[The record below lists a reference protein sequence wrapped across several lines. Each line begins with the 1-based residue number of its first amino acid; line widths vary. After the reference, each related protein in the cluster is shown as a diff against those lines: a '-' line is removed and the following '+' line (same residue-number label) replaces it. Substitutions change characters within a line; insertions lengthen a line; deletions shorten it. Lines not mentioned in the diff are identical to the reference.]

1 MKVAPIA
8 ITAGILAAIAG
19 GGYWYWTTTPLY
31 ALQALMLA
39 VQNHDGQAF
48 SRRVDVERAVENML
62 EDVLVYPAL
71 STPNLSSF
79 QKQVAT
85 GAITMAK
92 VQIKE
97 DLLKSIYRSLSA
109 PLQFGDSNGST
120 SSLLIAP
127 AYAADYAAQSNLD
140 SSAKT
145 ASSGASKA
153 SSTNTVSGTSAA
165 ANKSGDVR
173 DLLNVASHE
182 LGGEVGKLKNEAF
195 QRMQTYVHNHPY
207 TIPGRVI
214 NAPPGQRGAVIR
226 RVLED
231 HGFSQNYFKGLTGYK
246 LMPVTI
252 EPAATASNG
261 DSSVLPLGEITV
273 TTGNATNN
281 NGAERALV
289 GLRFFSPK
297 ISQEIVVEIEMMKN
311 FKASN
316 SSVENTEW
324 CVTGLANVRPVL
336 DSVAQDYLT
345 DVHELIA
352 YSLYGMNNQNMN
364 RDMRGITDRI
374 KSHPAAQNFLKKLG
388 I

>member
-1 MKVAPIA
+1 
-8 ITAGILAAIAG
+8 
-19 GGYWYWTTTPLY
+19 
-31 ALQALMLA
+31 
-39 VQNHDGQAF
+39 
-48 SRRVDVERAVENML
+48 ML

-92 VQIKE
+92 TQIKE
-97 DLLKSIYRSLSA
+97 ELLKSIYRALSA
-109 PLQFGDSNGST
+109 PTQYGDGNEPT
-120 SSLLIAP
+120 SSLLITP
-127 AYAADYAAQSNLD
+127 AYAADNVSTQTAA
-140 SSAKT
+140 A
-145 ASSGASKA
+145 GAA
-153 SSTNTVSGTSAA
+153 GATGTTSATA
-165 ANKSGDVR
+165 KKAGDVR

-246 LMPVTI
+246 LVPVTI
-252 EPAATASNG
+252 EPATTSGG

-273 TTGNATNN
+273 TTGNAGVNS
-281 NGAERALV
+281 GAERALV
-289 GLRFFSPK
+289 GLRFYSPR
-297 ISQEIVVEIEMMKN
+297 ISQEVIVEIEMMKN
-311 FKASN
+311 FKATN
-316 SSVENTEW
+316 SSVQDTEW
-324 CVTGLANVRPVL
+324 CVTRLANVRPVL
-336 DSVAQDYLT
+336 DNVAQDYLT

-352 YSLYGMNNQNMN
+352 YSLYGMNNQNIN
-364 RDMRGITDRI
+364 KDMRGITDRI
-374 KSHPAAQNFLKKLG
+374 KSHPAAKDFLKKLG

>member
-8 ITAGILAAIAG
+8 ITVGLLTAIAG

-31 ALQALMLA
+31 ALQALMMA

-48 SRRVDVERAVENML
+48 SKRVDVEGAVENML
-62 EDVLVYPAL
+62 EDLLVYPAL

-85 GAITMAK
+85 GAIAMAK
-92 VQIKE
+92 AQIKDE
-97 DLLKSIYRSLSA
+97 LLKSIYRSLSA
-109 PLQFGDSNGST
+109 PTQYGDGNGPT

-127 AYAADYAAQSNLD
+127 AYAADNAPAAENAP
-140 SSAKT
+140 SADN
-145 ASSGASKA
+145 A
-153 SSTNTVSGTSAA
+153 AA
-165 ANKSGDVR
+165 ANTPTKKPGDVR

-182 LGGEVGKLKNEAF
+182 LGGEVGKLKNEAY
-195 QRMQTYVHNHPY
+195 QRMQNYVHDHPY

-214 NAPPGQRGAVIR
+214 NAPPGQRGQILR

-246 LMPVTI
+246 LVPITT
-252 EPAATASNG
+252 ESTTSSSSS

-273 TTGNATNN
+273 TTSGATPPA
-281 NGAERALV
+281 GAERALV
-289 GLRFFSPK
+289 GLRFYSPK
-297 ISQEIVVEIEMMKN
+297 ISQEIIVEIEMMKG

-316 SSVENTEW
+316 SSVEDTEW
-324 CVTGLANVRPVL
+324 CVTRLANVRPVL

-352 YSLYGMNNQNMN
+352 YSLYGMNNQNIN
-364 RDMRGITDRI
+364 KDMRGITDRI
-374 KSHPAAQNFLKKLG
+374 KSHPAAQDFLKKLG

>member
-8 ITAGILAAIAG
+8 ITVGLLAAIAG

-31 ALQALMLA
+31 ALQSLMMAL
-39 VQNHDGQAF
+39 QNHDGQAF
-48 SRRVDVERAVENML
+48 SKRVDIEGAVENML

-85 GAITMAK
+85 GAIAMAK
-92 VQIKE
+92 AQIKDE
-97 DLLKSIYRSLSA
+97 LLKSIYRSLSA
-109 PLQFGDSNGST
+109 PTQYGDGNGPT

-127 AYAADYAAQSNLD
+127 AYAADTAPSADNTSFKDNA
-140 SSAKT
+140 SSA
-145 ASSGASKA
+145 
-153 SSTNTVSGTSAA
+153 NTPT
-165 ANKSGDVR
+165 KKPGDVR

-182 LGGEVGKLKNEAF
+182 LGGEVGKLKNEAY
-195 QRMQTYVHNHPY
+195 QRMQNYVHDHPY

-214 NAPPGQRGAVIR
+214 NAPPGQRGQIIR

-246 LMPVTI
+246 LVPITT
-252 EPAATASNG
+252 ESTATTSN
-261 DSSVLPLGEITV
+261 SETSVLPLGEITV
-273 TTGNATNN
+273 TTSGTTPPP
-281 NGAERALV
+281 GAERALV
-289 GLRFFSPK
+289 GLRFYSPK
-297 ISQEIVVEIEMMKN
+297 ISQEIIVEIEMMKG

-316 SSVENTEW
+316 SSVEDTEW
-324 CVTGLANVRPVL
+324 CVTRLANVRPVL

-352 YSLYGMNNQNMN
+352 YSLYGMNNQNIN
-364 RDMRGITDRI
+364 KDMRGITDRI
-374 KSHPAAQNFLKKLG
+374 KSHPAAQDFLKKLG

>member
-1 MKVAPIA
+1 MKVAQIA
-8 ITAGILAAIAG
+8 IIVGLLAAIAG

-31 ALQALMLA
+31 ALQSLMMA

-48 SRRVDVERAVENML
+48 SKRVDVQGAVENML

-85 GAITMAK
+85 GAVAMAK
-92 VQIKE
+92 ARIKDE
-97 DLLKSIYRSLSA
+97 LLSSIYRSLSA
-109 PLQFGDSNGST
+109 PTQYGDGNGPT
-120 SSLLIAP
+120 SSLLIGP
-127 AYAADYAAQSNLD
+127 AYAADNATSP
-140 SSAKT
+140 STPAK
-145 ASSGASKA
+145 KP
-153 SSTNTVSGTSAA
+153 
-165 ANKSGDVR
+165 GDVR

-182 LGGEVGKLKNEAF
+182 LGGEVGKLRNEAY
-195 QRMQTYVHNHPY
+195 QRMQNYVQNHPD

-214 NAPPGQRGAVIR
+214 NAPPGQRGQIIR

-246 LMPVTI
+246 LVPI
-252 EPAATASNG
+252 APEPTAATTTSG
-261 DSSVLPLGEITV
+261 ESSVLPLGEITI
-273 TTGNATNN
+273 TTSGATPPP
-281 NGAERALV
+281 GAERALV
-289 GLRFFSPK
+289 GLRFYSPK
-297 ISQEIVVEIEMMKN
+297 ISQEIIVEIEMMKG

-316 SSVENTEW
+316 SSVEDTEW
-324 CVTGLANVRPVL
+324 CITRLANVRPVL

-352 YSLYGMNNQNMN
+352 YSLYGMNNQNIN
-364 RDMRGITDRI
+364 KDMRGITDRI
-374 KSHPAAQNFLKKLG
+374 KRHPAAQDFLKKLG

>member
-1 MKVAPIA
+1 M
-8 ITAGILAAIAG
+8 
-19 GGYWYWTTTPLY
+19 
-31 ALQALMLA
+31 MA

-48 SRRVDVERAVENML
+48 SKRVDVDGAVENML

-92 VQIKE
+92 TQIKE
-97 DLLKSIYRSLSA
+97 ELLKSIYRSLSA
-109 PLQFGDSNGST
+109 PTQYGDGNEPT
-120 SSLLIAP
+120 SSLLITP
-127 AYAADYAAQSNLD
+127 AYAADNVSTQTAA
-140 SSAKT
+140 A
-145 ASSGASKA
+145 GA
-153 SSTNTVSGTSAA
+153 TGTTSATA
-165 ANKSGDVR
+165 KKAGDVR

-246 LMPVTI
+246 LVPVTI
-252 EPAATASNG
+252 EAATTSGG

-273 TTGNATNN
+273 TTGNAGVNS
-281 NGAERALV
+281 GAERALV
-289 GLRFFSPK
+289 GLRFYSPR
-297 ISQEIVVEIEMMKN
+297 ISQEVIVEIEMMKN
-311 FKASN
+311 FKATN
-316 SSVENTEW
+316 SSVQDTEW
-324 CVTGLANVRPVL
+324 CVTRLANVRPVL
-336 DSVAQDYLT
+336 DNVAQDYLT

-352 YSLYGMNNQNMN
+352 YSLYGMNNQNIN
-364 RDMRGITDRI
+364 KDMRGITDRI
-374 KSHPAAQNFLKKLG
+374 KSHPAAQDFLKKLG

>member
-8 ITAGILAAIAG
+8 ITVGLLAAIAG

-31 ALQALMLA
+31 ALQSLMMAL
-39 VQNHDGQAF
+39 QNHDGQAF
-48 SRRVDVERAVENML
+48 SKRVDVEGAVENML

-85 GAITMAK
+85 GAIAMAK
-92 VQIKE
+92 KQIKDE
-97 DLLKSIYRSLSA
+97 LLKSIYRSLSA
-109 PLQFGDSNGST
+109 PTQYGDGNGPT

-127 AYAADYAAQSNLD
+127 AYAAENAPSADNTSFKANA
-140 SSAKT
+140 SSA
-145 ASSGASKA
+145 
-153 SSTNTVSGTSAA
+153 NTPT
-165 ANKSGDVR
+165 KKPGDVR

-182 LGGEVGKLKNEAF
+182 LGGEVGKLKNEAY
-195 QRMQTYVHNHPY
+195 QRMQKYVHDHPY

-214 NAPPGQRGAVIR
+214 NAPPGQRGQIIR

-246 LMPVTI
+246 LVPITT
-252 EPAATASNG
+252 EPTATTS
-261 DSSVLPLGEITV
+261 SSETSVLPLGEITV
-273 TTGNATNN
+273 TTSGTTPPP
-281 NGAERALV
+281 GAERALV
-289 GLRFFSPK
+289 GLRFYSPK
-297 ISQEIVVEIEMMKN
+297 ISQEIIVEIEMMKG

-316 SSVENTEW
+316 SSVEDTEW
-324 CVTGLANVRPVL
+324 CVTRLANVRPVL
-336 DSVAQDYLT
+336 DSVAQDYLS

-352 YSLYGMNNQNMN
+352 YSLYGMNNQNIN
-364 RDMRGITDRI
+364 KDMRGITDRI
-374 KSHPAAQNFLKKLG
+374 KSHPAAQDFLKKLG

>member
-1 MKVAPIA
+1 M
-8 ITAGILAAIAG
+8 
-19 GGYWYWTTTPLY
+19 
-31 ALQALMLA
+31 MA

-48 SRRVDVERAVENML
+48 AKRVDVEGAVENML

-92 VQIKE
+92 TQIKE
-97 DLLKSIYRSLSA
+97 ELLKSIYRSLSA
-109 PLQFGDSNGST
+109 PIQYGDGNRPT

-127 AYAADYAAQSNLD
+127 AYAADNVAPQTATTG
-140 SSAKT
+140 T
-145 ASSGASKA
+145 ASATAKK
-153 SSTNTVSGTSAA
+153 T
-165 ANKSGDVR
+165 GDVR

-195 QRMQTYVHNHPY
+195 QRMQNYVHNHPY

-214 NAPPGQRGAVIR
+214 NAPAGQRGAIIR

-246 LMPVTI
+246 LVPITI
-252 EPAATASNG
+252 EAAATSGG
-261 DSSVLPLGEITV
+261 DSSVLPLGEITI
-273 TTGNATNN
+273 TTGNASTNSN
-281 NGAERALV
+281 SERALV
-289 GLRFFSPK
+289 GLRFYSPR
-297 ISQEIVVEIEMMKN
+297 ISQEVIVEIEMMKN
-311 FKASN
+311 FKATN
-316 SSVENTEW
+316 SSVEDTEW
-324 CVTGLANVRPVL
+324 CVTRLANVRPVL
-336 DSVAQDYLT
+336 DNVAQDYLT

-352 YSLYGMNNQNMN
+352 YSLHGMNNQNIN
-364 RDMRGITDRI
+364 KDMRGISDRI
-374 KSHPAAQNFLKKLG
+374 KSHPAAQDFLKKLG

>member
-8 ITAGILAAIAG
+8 ITVGLLAAIAG

-31 ALQALMLA
+31 ALQSLMMAL
-39 VQNHDGQAF
+39 QNHDGQAF
-48 SRRVDVERAVENML
+48 SKRVDVQGAVENML

-71 STPNLSSF
+71 STPNLSPF

-92 VQIKE
+92 AQIKDE
-97 DLLKSIYRSLSA
+97 LLKSIYRSLSA
-109 PLQFGDSNGST
+109 PTQYGDSNGPT

-127 AYAADYAAQSNLD
+127 AYAADNAPSTDNA
-140 SSAKT
+140 SSANT
-145 ASSGASKA
+145 
-153 SSTNTVSGTSAA
+153 SSTNTPT
-165 ANKSGDVR
+165 KKPGDVR

-182 LGGEVGKLKNEAF
+182 LGGEVGKLKNEAY
-195 QRMQTYVHNHPY
+195 QRMQKYVHEHPD

-214 NAPPGQRGAVIR
+214 NAPPGQRGQIIR

-246 LMPVTI
+246 IVPITT
-252 EPAATASNG
+252 ESTTTTTSG
-261 DSSVLPLGEITV
+261 ESSVLPLGEITV
-273 TTGNATNN
+273 TTSGATPPA
-281 NGAERALV
+281 GAERALV
-289 GLRFFSPK
+289 GLRFYSPK
-297 ISQEIVVEIEMMKN
+297 ISQEIIVEIEMMKG

-316 SSVENTEW
+316 SSVEDTEW
-324 CVTGLANVRPVL
+324 CVTRLANVRPVL

-352 YSLYGMNNQNMN
+352 YSLYGMNNQNIN
-364 RDMRGITDRI
+364 KDMRGITDRI
-374 KSHPAAQNFLKKLG
+374 KSHPAAQDFLKKLG

>member
-8 ITAGILAAIAG
+8 ITVSLLTAIAG

-31 ALQALMLA
+31 ALQALMMA

-48 SRRVDVERAVENML
+48 SKRVDVEGAVENML

-85 GAITMAK
+85 GAIAMAK
-92 VQIKE
+92 AQIKDE
-97 DLLKSIYRSLSA
+97 LLKSIYRSLSA
-109 PLQFGDSNGST
+109 PTQYGDGNGPT

-127 AYAADYAAQSNLD
+127 AYAAENA
-140 SSAKT
+140 SSADN
-145 ASSGASKA
+145 A
-153 SSTNTVSGTSAA
+153 TSA
-165 ANKSGDVR
+165 NTPTKKPGDVR

-182 LGGEVGKLKNEAF
+182 LGGEVGKLKNEAY
-195 QRMQTYVHNHPY
+195 QRMQNYVHDHPY

-214 NAPPGQRGAVIR
+214 NAPPGQRGQILR

-246 LMPVTI
+246 LVPITT
-252 EPAATASNG
+252 ESTTTSSS

-273 TTGNATNN
+273 TTSGATPPA
-281 NGAERALV
+281 GAERALV
-289 GLRFFSPK
+289 GLRFYSPK
-297 ISQEIVVEIEMMKN
+297 ISQEIIVEIEMMKG

-316 SSVENTEW
+316 SSVEDTEW
-324 CVTGLANVRPVL
+324 CVTRLANVRPVL

-352 YSLYGMNNQNMN
+352 YSLYGMNNQNIN
-364 RDMRGITDRI
+364 KDMRGITDRI
-374 KSHPAAQNFLKKLG
+374 KSHPAAQDFLKKLG

>member
-8 ITAGILAAIAG
+8 ITVVLLAAIAG

-31 ALQALMLA
+31 ALQSLMMAL
-39 VQNHDGQAF
+39 QNHDGQAF
-48 SRRVDVERAVENML
+48 SKRVDVEAAVENML

-92 VQIKE
+92 AQIKDE
-97 DLLKSIYRSLSA
+97 LLKSIYRSLSA
-109 PLQFGDSNGST
+109 PTQYGDSNGPT

-127 AYAADYAAQSNLD
+127 AYAADNT
-140 SSAKT
+140 SSAD
-145 ASSGASKA
+145 
-153 SSTNTVSGTSAA
+153 NTFFADNTSLADNA
-165 ANKSGDVR
+165 PSANTPKKKPGDVR

-182 LGGEVGKLKNEAF
+182 IGGEVGKLKNEAY
-195 QRMQTYVHNHPY
+195 QRMQKYVHDHPD

-214 NAPPGQRGAVIR
+214 NAPPGQRGQIIR

-246 LMPVTI
+246 LVPITA
-252 EPAATASNG
+252 ESTATT
-261 DSSVLPLGEITV
+261 SSSSESPVLPLGEITV
-273 TTGNATNN
+273 TTSGTTPPP
-281 NGAERALV
+281 GAERALV
-289 GLRFFSPK
+289 GLRFYSPK
-297 ISQEIVVEIEMMKN
+297 ISQEIIVEIEMMKG

-316 SSVENTEW
+316 SSVEDTEW
-324 CVTGLANVRPVL
+324 CITRLANVRPVL

-352 YSLYGMNNQNMN
+352 YSLYGMNNQNIN
-364 RDMRGITDRI
+364 KDMRGITDRI
-374 KSHPAAQNFLKKLG
+374 KSHPAAQDFLKKLG

>member
-8 ITAGILAAIAG
+8 ITVGLLAAIAG

-31 ALQALMLA
+31 ALQALMMA

-48 SRRVDVERAVENML
+48 SKRVDVQGAVENML

-85 GAITMAK
+85 GAVAMAK
-92 VQIKE
+92 AQIKDE
-97 DLLKSIYRSLSA
+97 LLKSIYRSLSA
-109 PLQFGDSNGST
+109 PTQYGDSNGPT

-127 AYAADYAAQSNLD
+127 AYAADNAPSADNTSFADNA
-140 SSAKT
+140 SSA
-145 ASSGASKA
+145 
-153 SSTNTVSGTSAA
+153 NTPT
-165 ANKSGDVR
+165 KKPGDVR

-182 LGGEVGKLKNEAF
+182 LGGEVGKLKNEAY
-195 QRMQTYVHNHPY
+195 QRMQKYVHDHPY

-214 NAPPGQRGAVIR
+214 NAPPGQRGQIIR

-246 LMPVTI
+246 IVPITT
-252 EPAATASNG
+252 ESTTTSSS
-261 DSSVLPLGEITV
+261 DSSVLPLGEITI
-273 TTGNATNN
+273 TTSGATPPA
-281 NGAERALV
+281 GAERALV
-289 GLRFFSPK
+289 GLRFYSPK
-297 ISQEIVVEIEMMKN
+297 ISQEIIVEIEMMKG
-311 FKASN
+311 FKGSN
-316 SSVENTEW
+316 SSVEDTEW
-324 CVTGLANVRPVL
+324 CVTRLANVRPVL
-336 DSVAQDYLT
+336 DNVAQDYLT

-352 YSLYGMNNQNMN
+352 YSLYGMNNQNIN
-364 RDMRGITDRI
+364 KDMRGITDRI
-374 KSHPAAQNFLKKLG
+374 KSHPAAQDFLKKLG

>member
-8 ITAGILAAIAG
+8 ITVGILAAIAG

-31 ALQALMLA
+31 ALQALMMA

-48 SRRVDVERAVENML
+48 GKRVDVEGAVESTL

-71 STPNLSSF
+71 STPNLSPF
-79 QKQVAT
+79 QKQVAS

-92 VQIKE
+92 KQIKE
-97 DLLKSIYRSLSA
+97 ELLKSIYRSLSA
-109 PLQFGDSNGST
+109 PVQYGDGNQPS
-120 SSLLIAP
+120 SSLLVAP
-127 AYAADYAAQSNLD
+127 AYAADNNAPQNAPSTTNAPAQ
-140 SSAKT
+140 KP
-145 ASSGASKA
+145 
-153 SSTNTVSGTSAA
+153 
-165 ANKSGDVR
+165 GDVR

-182 LGGEVGKLKNEAF
+182 LGGEVGKLKSEAF
-195 QRMQTYVHNHPY
+195 ERMQSYVRSHPY

-214 NAPPGQRGAVIR
+214 NAPPGQRGAVLR

-246 LMPVTI
+246 MVPFTPQTETTTI
-252 EPAATASNG
+252 ST
-261 DSSVLPLGEITV
+261 DSSVLPIGEITV
-273 TTGNATNN
+273 TTGNATPPP
-281 NGAERALV
+281 GAERALV
-289 GLRFFSPK
+289 GLRFYSPK
-297 ISQEIVVEIEMMKN
+297 ISQEIIVELEMMKG

-316 SSVENTEW
+316 SSVEDHEW
-324 CVTGLANVRPVL
+324 CVTRLANVRPVL

-352 YSLYGMNNQNMN
+352 YSLYGMNNQNIN
-364 RDMRGITDRI
+364 KDMRGISDRI
-374 KSHPAAQNFLKKLG
+374 KSHPAAKDFLKKLG

>member
-8 ITAGILAAIAG
+8 ITVSLLAAIAG

-31 ALQALMLA
+31 ALQALMMA

-48 SRRVDVERAVENML
+48 SKRVDVEGAVENML

-92 VQIKE
+92 AQIKDE
-97 DLLKSIYRSLSA
+97 LLKSIYRSLSA
-109 PLQFGDSNGST
+109 PTQYGDSNGPT

-127 AYAADYAAQSNLD
+127 AYAADNA
-140 SSAKT
+140 SSANT
-145 ASSGASKA
+145 SSDNT
-153 SSTNTVSGTSAA
+153 SSANTSSA
-165 ANKSGDVR
+165 NTPTKKPGDVR

-182 LGGEVGKLKNEAF
+182 LGGEVGKLKNEAY
-195 QRMQTYVHNHPY
+195 QRMQKYVHEHPD

-214 NAPPGQRGAVIR
+214 NAPPGQRGQIIR

-246 LMPVTI
+246 IVPITT
-252 EPAATASNG
+252 ESTTTSSS

-273 TTGNATNN
+273 TTSGATPPA
-281 NGAERALV
+281 GAERALV
-289 GLRFFSPK
+289 GLRFYSPK
-297 ISQEIVVEIEMMKN
+297 ISQEIVVEIEMMKG

-316 SSVENTEW
+316 SSVEDTEW
-324 CVTGLANVRPVL
+324 CVTRLANVRPVL

-352 YSLYGMNNQNMN
+352 YSLYGMNNQNIN
-364 RDMRGITDRI
+364 KDMRGITDRI
-374 KSHPAAQNFLKKLG
+374 KSHPAAQDFLKKLG